1 MVTAA
6 STAQRLVSPDSARVK
21 MTAPSCAVAKSTVAR
36 DTGPCG
42 CAGSK
47 AAGGRSVAEA
57 DIDARVGVVDPA
69 VVTDKA
75 VTSTAAIITI
85 VLAPNLRTERIM
97 PPTVVA
103 EGSRNGTSNDD
114 LTQVG
119 ASV

>member
-1 MVTAA
+1 M
-6 STAQRLVSPDSARVK
+6 
-21 MTAPSCAVAKSTVAR
+21 
-36 DTGPCG
+36 
-42 CAGSK
+42 
-47 AAGGRSVAEA
+47 
-57 DIDARVGVVDPA
+57 
-69 VVTDKA
+69 TDKA